1 MNPLTICAALA
12 VTLIASTIVVDC
24 QQNGLTQRTIVLP
37 AEIVPYIIEK
47 PKSSYTR
54 SYGYEPSNY
63 GGYSRNL
70 DYGKN
75 EYKSSGYGNSGYKS
89 SGYGGR
95 SRMSRYGGSR
105 GGYGSSRG
113 GYGSSRGGYGGYES
127 SRGGY
132 GGYGSSRGGY
142 GGYGSSRGGY
152 GGSY

>member
-89 SGYGGR
+89 SGYG
-95 SRMSRYGGSR
+95 
-105 GGYGSSRG
+105 
-113 GYGSSRGGYGGYES
+113 SSRGGYGGYES

-142 GGYGSSRGGY
+142 GG
-152 GGSY
+152 SY

>member
-75 EYKSSGYGNSGYKS
+75 EYKSSGYG
-89 SGYGGR
+89 GR

-113 GYGSSRGGYGGYES
+113 GYGSSRGGYGGYGS

-132 GGYGSSRGGY
+132 EGYGSSRGGY
-142 GGYGSSRGGY
+142 GG
-152 GGSY
+152 